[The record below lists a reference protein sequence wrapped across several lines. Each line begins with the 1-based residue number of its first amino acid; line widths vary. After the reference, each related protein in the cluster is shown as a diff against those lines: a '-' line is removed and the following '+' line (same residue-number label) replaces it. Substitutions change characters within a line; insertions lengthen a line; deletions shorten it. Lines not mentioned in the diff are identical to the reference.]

1 MPGPG
6 ARFSKAPGGFRARKA
21 ICRSSVSKNIAM
33 ALRAQKV
40 SGAFEKR
47 APSPVYIF
55 STFVMVP
62 RPLAPAMRSRTCA
75 DGIQPCVCN
84 GGLRGISA
92 VQVLVV
98 VAGLSR

>member
-6 ARFSKAPGGFRARKA
+6 ARFSKAPESFRARKA

-33 ALRAQKV
+33 ALRARKV

-47 APSPVYIF
+47 APGPVYIF
-55 STFVMVP
+55 SRFVMVP

-75 DGIQPCVCN
+75 DGIQPCVC
-84 GGLRGISA
+84 
-92 VQVLVV
+92 VV
-98 VAGLSR
+98 FQRFKY